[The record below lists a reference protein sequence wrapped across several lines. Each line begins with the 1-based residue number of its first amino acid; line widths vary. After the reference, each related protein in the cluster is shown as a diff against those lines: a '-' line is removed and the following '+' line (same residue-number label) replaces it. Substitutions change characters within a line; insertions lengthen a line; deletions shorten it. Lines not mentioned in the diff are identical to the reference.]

1 MPRASSV
8 KHRGPMEESFRAR
21 LDRADL
27 VLMDRIMAWL
37 DEHPDEMPRRRAGS
51 DEGPQRGPQ
60 RGRAV
65 ALRWALRQAA
75 ASLGLTP

>member
-1 MPRASSV
+1 MAA
-8 KHRGPMEESFRAR
+8 KALKQRGPMEESFRAR

-37 DEHPDEMPRRRAGS
+37 DEHPDEMPRRRAS
-51 DEGPQRGPQ
+51 STEGPQRGPQ

-75 ASLGLTP
+75 ASLGMAP